1 MPFAIVPFSS
11 SQYYLV
17 VVVLPF
23 TFLHEES
30 QCSVKEW
37 AHHLQT
43 VEPLDALSHLVFKNS
58 VIDTINLRR
67 PSPPQVYQRTL
78 IPLNRTWIV
87 QSTWCLMLC
96 YALGLAILAI
106 LPDSL

>member
-17 VVVLPF
+17 VSVLPF
-23 TFLHEES
+23 TFLHEEC
-30 QCSVKEW
+30 QCGVKEW

-43 VEPLDALSHLVFKNS
+43 VEPPDAMSHLVFKNS

-78 IPLNRTWIV
+78 IPLN
-87 QSTWCLMLC
+87 ST
-96 YALGLAILAI
+96 
-106 LPDSL
+106 